1 MIDLSQMKAD
11 ELEQLKATID
21 AEVES
26 RHSKLMDELD
36 ELLKNIKQLRMK
48 HLRQLLIEH
57 TRQDGTVEK
66 TAVFRHSGWVGLEFA
81 EPE

>member
-1 MIDLSQMKAD
+1 MIDLSQMKVD

-36 ELLKNIKQLRMK
+36 ELLKNIKQLRITIGISK
-48 HLRQLLIEH
+48 SALLKRWLVIDPPSP
-57 TRQDGTVEK
+57 RPRKEK
-66 TAVFRHSGWVGLEFA
+66 TAE
-81 EPE
+81 

>member
-48 HLRQLLIEH
+48 HLHQLLM
-57 TRQDGTVEK
+57 TNLFDPLQCQ
-66 TAVFRHSGWVGLEFA
+66 GWRTLETKK
-81 EPE
+81 

>member
-1 MIDLSQMKAD
+1 MIDLSQMKVD

-36 ELLKNIKQLRMK
+36 ELLGTIKQLRTTIGLSK
-48 HLRQLLIEH
+48 SGLLKRWLVIDPPSP
-57 TRQDGTVEK
+57 RPRKEK
-66 TAVFRHSGWVGLEFA
+66 TAE
-81 EPE
+81 